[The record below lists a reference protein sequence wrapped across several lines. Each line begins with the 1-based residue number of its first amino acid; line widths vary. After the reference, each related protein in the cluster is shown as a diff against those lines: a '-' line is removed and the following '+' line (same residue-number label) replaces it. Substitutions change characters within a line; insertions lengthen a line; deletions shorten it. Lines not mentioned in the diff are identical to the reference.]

1 MLDIGGLELVLVAIV
16 GLLIVGPERLPEV
29 LRSFGLWIGRLKRA
43 FYAAKTEIEQEIGMD
58 DIQRQLHNESV
69 LKEIKKI
76 ETEALTGGSEPI
88 TEIPASEPE
97 AQKTP
102 PPSDADLERLHQKT
116 RGQETI

>member
-1 MLDIGGLELVLVAIV
+1 MFDIGGLELLLVTIV

-43 FYAAKTEIEQEIGMD
+43 FQAAKTEIEQEIGMD

-76 ETEALTGGSEPI
+76 ETEALTGGPEPVPETPGSES
-88 TEIPASEPE
+88 PA
-97 AQKTP
+97 
-102 PPSDADLERLHQKT
+102 PPSEADLERLHQKH
-116 RGQETI
+116 

>member
-1 MLDIGGLELVLVAIV
+1 LFDIGGLELLLVALV

-29 LRSFGLWIGRLKRA
+29 LRSFGLWIGRLKHA

-76 ETEALTGGSEPI
+76 ETEALTGGSEPV
-88 TEIPASEPE
+88 TEIPVSEPE
-97 AQKTP
+97 VQKTA
-102 PPSDADLERLHQKT
+102 PPSDADLERLHQKH
-116 RGQETI
+116 RGQ

>member
-1 MLDIGGLELVLVAIV
+1 MFDIGGLELLLVAII

-43 FYAAKTEIEQEIGMD
+43 FHAAKTEIEQEIGMD

-69 LKEIKKI
+69 LKEIKRI
-76 ETEALTGGSEPI
+76 ETEALTGGSEPVP
-88 TEIPASEPE
+88 EIPVSEPE
-97 AQKTP
+97 GRKTV
-102 PPSDADLERLHQKT
+102 PPSDADLERLHQKN

>member
-1 MLDIGGLELVLVAIV
+1 MLDIGGLELLLVAIV

-43 FYAAKTEIEQEIGMD
+43 FHAAKTEA
-58 DIQRQLHNESV
+58 
-69 LKEIKKI
+69 
-76 ETEALTGGSEPI
+76 EALTGGAEPVP
-88 TEIPASEPE
+88 EIPVSEPE
-97 AQKTP
+97 AQKTA

>member
-1 MLDIGGLELVLVAIV
+1 MAIV

-43 FYAAKTEIEQEIGMD
+43 FNAAKTEIEQEIGMD

-76 ETEALTGGSEPI
+76 ESEALTGGSEPVP
-88 TEIPASEPE
+88 EMPVSEPE
-97 AQKTP
+97 AGKTA
-102 PPSDADLERLHQKT
+102 PPSDADLERLHQKHGGNK
-116 RGQETI
+116 RFEPD

>member
-1 MLDIGGLELVLVAIV
+1 MAIV

-43 FYAAKTEIEQEIGMD
+43 FHTAKTEIEQEIGMD

-76 ETEALTGGSEPI
+76 ETEALTGGSEPV
-88 TEIPASEPE
+88 TEIPVTEPE
-97 AQKTP
+97 AQKTA
-102 PPSDADLERLHQKT
+102 PPSDADLERLHQSIGGNK
-116 RGQETI
+116 RFEPD

>member
-1 MLDIGGLELVLVAIV
+1 MFDIGGLELLLVTIV

-43 FYAAKTEIEQEIGMD
+43 FQAAKIEIEQEIGMD

-76 ETEALTGGSEPI
+76 ETEAITGGSEPVSQ
-88 TEIPASEPE
+88 TPRPE
-97 AQKTP
+97 SSA
-102 PPSDADLERLHQKT
+102 PPSEADLERLHQKQL
-116 RGQETI
+116 GP